1 MATREDNPSSLGFA
15 LKATLRLYS
24 RNFERHASGLGLT
37 LSQCRVLA
45 HLSRSEGL
53 SQARLAECTET
64 DPMTLVRVLDR
75 MEQEHW
81 IERRPDPSD
90 RRAYRIYL
98 MAGAKPVL
106 ARIGEISQQTRLDA
120 TAGMSDEE
128 TAQLLTLLQR
138 MQSNLCALDEAPN
151 TLSGPCDS
159 GGVERSERPQG
170 Q

>member
-1 MATREDNPSSLGFA
+1 MAGKARTSNREINPSSLGFA

-45 HLSRSEGL
+45 QLSRSEGL

-98 MAGAKPVL
+98 TADAKPVL
-106 ARIGEISQQTRLDA
+106 ARIAEVSEQTRLDA

-128 TAQLLTLLQR
+128 TARLLALLQR
-138 MQSNLCALDEAPN
+138 MQSNLSASDETHINPSDAA
-151 TLSGPCDS
+151 G
-159 GGVERSERPQG
+159 RQ
-170 Q
+170 